1 MVRHDNRD
9 GAPRTHFPD
18 TGTKVSSEDHGTVSP
33 IAVQQD
39 KYAAAIPLT
48 PSELDESLEATRLH
62 EVIAAVSILWSCY
75 LPLRLPEA

>member
-1 MVRHDNRD
+1 M
-9 GAPRTHFPD
+9 PRTHLPD
-18 TGTKVSSEDHGTVSP
+18 TCTKALGKHHWTVSP

-39 KYAAAIPLT
+39 EYAAAIPMT

-62 EVIAAVSILWSCY
+62 EIVAAMSILWSRY